1 MVVPEHEMKQAK
13 RVFSELTAALE
24 SDYGRF
30 WNQTLAG
37 PLLLVNCETR
47 TVIANEGDL
56 SGELKKREELY
67 LGILPVEINIANTA
81 FEWNGKRWT
90 MAMLPLPDT
99 RAERLNLLL
108 HESFH
113 RIQPAIGFGHIP
125 ESQSI
130 HLDNKDGRIFII
142 LELEALKKALT
153 ADDPLTHLHHA
164 LLFRYYRYKLFPDAF
179 EAENSLEL
187 LEGLAEYTGSMLSGR
202 DDTALRA
209 HYAAQI
215 EMFYNLDSWV
225 RSFAYFTLPVYGYF
239 LQQHESGWHRR
250 VTAESDLT
258 ALITSILGSPQFDLS
273 DEHILTTGKA
283 YGIEEIVIRETEK
296 DMKKRELINS
306 YRDLFQSE
314 GVVLLPLENMNI
326 GFNPSNLVPI
336 DTLGTVYPNLR
347 ITDNWG
353 ILEVVSGGALMSPA
367 WNKVTLSPPHQV
379 ADSLAAGEGWKLKIN
394 NGWKL
399 VRKEHHYYIT
409 K

>member
-1 MVVPEHEMKQAK
+1 M
-13 RVFSELTAALE
+13 
-24 SDYGRF
+24 
-30 WNQTLAG
+30 
-37 PLLLVNCETR
+37 
-47 TVIANEGDL
+47 
-56 SGELKKREELY
+56 
-67 LGILPVEINIANTA
+67 
-81 FEWNGKRWT
+81 
-90 MAMLPLPDT
+90 
-99 RAERLNLLL
+99 
-108 HESFH
+108 
-113 RIQPAIGFGHIP
+113 
-125 ESQSI
+125 
-130 HLDNKDGRIFII
+130 
-142 LELEALKKALT
+142 
-153 ADDPLTHLHHA
+153 
-164 LLFRYYRYKLFPDAF
+164 
-179 EAENSLEL
+179 
-187 LEGLAEYTGSMLSGR
+187 
-202 DDTALRA
+202 
-209 HYAAQI
+209 
-215 EMFYNLDSWV
+215 
-225 RSFAYFTLPVYGYF
+225 
-239 LQQHESGWHRR
+239 
-250 VTAESDLT
+250 TAESDLT